1 MGGWWD
7 LMWASEKGKLP
18 PGWRAGV
25 APSWSPPISHFEARS
40 ARGKMAPSC
49 LHYPCSLPASLAQPH
64 RGKCSW
70 RKTSLPL
77 LKTPGVA
84 QTSRSAFGWIPFII
98 QERPSA
104 SSWTCYL
111 SMLMIRHV
119 LILNLCGPTR
129 YQGPDLCELPLTT
142 WCSHFSPWSLRGHTS
157 GYKQLNHTYLVLWEP
172 CCLSFSPPK
181 RRGLQGH
188 CLLQLEG
195 QAACF

>member
-18 PGWRAGV
+18 PHWRAGV

-40 ARGKMAPSC
+40 AWGKMAPSC
-49 LHYPCSLPASLAQPH
+49 LHYPCSLPASLAQPR
-64 RGKCSW
+64 RGKRLW

-98 QERPSA
+98 QERPSV

-119 LILNLCGPTR
+119 LVLNLVDQHMILGIWPLWAAP
-129 YQGPDLCELPLTT
+129 YNLMQPLSLQGPPEDVPGGTN
-142 WCSHFSPWSLRGHTS
+142 S
-157 GYKQLNHTYLVLWEP
+157 
-172 CCLSFSPPK
+172 
-181 RRGLQGH
+181 
-188 CLLQLEG
+188 
-195 QAACF
+195 